1 MLVKLINYKQN
12 MEKKK
17 SVILGISTVAGLLGG
32 VLIKSR
38 VGKIISYGVAGVSA
52 SLLLKE
58 TYKEEKKVV
67 EAECDETEKEIEE
80 SGLDIKNIDN
90 IDLLAKKE
98 TEDIDSEDE
107 VIFGETLLS
116 KAYNVFSD
124 DMLTYD
130 KNDILHTL
138 HVLQNVEKNRII
150 ISIPLP
156 TKFDKKGIG
165 AADMRQ
171 HFENIFEEF
180 IEEKGLDMPM
190 FTDQIGIHVSQSTED
205 GYTYY
210 SEMEHEPD
218 EKFNSYL
225 KRITTIMNAWNRG
238 DREAHAKWDLMD
250 GEYKTLRFEQYLTL
264 EFPVFPASSQKV
276 GLNLISAMTLLKKL
290 TEFMTIYSTSA
301 GREQEFEFNH
311 IIFHPGDDYGTILQ
325 INGGKIETIDL

>member
-1 MLVKLINYKQN
+1 MLIKLINYKQN

-17 SVILGISTVAGLLGG
+17 KVILGISTVVGLLGG
-32 VLIKSR
+32 ALIKSK
-38 VGKIISYGVAGVSA
+38 VGKVISFGVAGVSA

-80 SGLDIKNIDN
+80 SGLDIRNIDE
-90 IDLLAKKE
+90 IDLLVKKE
-98 TEDIDSEDE
+98 TEDIDCEDE

-116 KAYNVFSD
+116 QAYNVFSD

-130 KNDILHTL
+130 KNDILYTL

-180 IEEKGLDMPM
+180 IEDKGLDMPM
-190 FTDQIGIHVSQSTED
+190 FTDQIGIHVGKGLDD

-238 DREAHAKWDLMD
+238 DREAHAKWDIYD
-250 GEYKTLRFEQYLTL
+250 GTKTLRFEQYLTL

-290 TEFMTIYSTSA
+290 TEYMSIYSTSA

-325 INGGKIETIDL
+325 INGGKIEAIDL